1 MRSKFNCTIVVSSV
15 ILLYTLSVLSL
26 SAQSAPL
33 RLVFHDFAPF
43 SYQNQQQQNDG
54 LLVEVAMRVCQELTK
69 QCEIEIKP
77 NRRAKQIV
85 TTGKANG
92 IFLAW
97 NPERAKTM
105 MFSIPMVETEYG
117 FYSLNSFKI
126 NSIEQLSGL
135 SVGVYGPSNTQ
146 TSLLKQQQKL
156 LNKGLKPFQ
165 IEVYPQGDEFPL
177 KMLAKQRFSAYYINK
192 EVGAYYAQQL
202 NLKDL
207 NYLRAEG
214 HTYYC
219 IAFDMAH
226 NTREVVIEFNRTLQ
240 NLLEQKKLDHIYQKW
255 NMTPAYL
262 DPVMYE
268 DMNMPY

>member
-1 MRSKFNCTIVVSSV
+1 MRSKFNCTIAIASV
-15 ILLYTLSVLSL
+15 FFLYTLSGLSL
-26 SAQSAPL
+26 PAQGAPL

-43 SYQNQQQQNDG
+43 SYQNQQQQNYG
-54 LLVEVAMRVCQELTK
+54 LLVEVAMRVCQELPQ

-77 NRRAKQIV
+77 NRRAKQML

-117 FYSLNSFKI
+117 FYSVKSFKI
-126 NSIEQLSGL
+126 KSIYQLSGQD
-135 SVGVYGPSNTQ
+135 VGVYGPSNTE

-156 LNKGLKPFQ
+156 LDKGLKPFQ
-165 IEVYPQGDEFPL
+165 IEVSPQGDEFPL
-177 KMLAKQRFSAYYINK
+177 RMLAKQRFIAYYSNK
-192 EVGAYYAQQL
+192 DVGAYYAQQM

-207 NYLRAEG
+207 NYFRAEG
-214 HTYYC
+214 HIYYC
-219 IAFDMAH
+219 IAFDMAY
-226 NTREVVIEFNRTLQ
+226 NKREVVIEFNRILQ
-240 NLLEQKKLDHIYQKW
+240 NLLEQKKLDHIYEKW